1 MDCHESI
8 FVLENVSTSRMV
20 ITNKL
25 SPFRICSRTPETL
38 NAINATLT
46 TRAICIAYSDINAL
60 FDWLIRLP
68 SLLTQV
74 LLVW

>member
-25 SPFRICSRTPETL
+25 SPFRICSRTPETF
-38 NAINATLT
+38 NATLT
-46 TRAICIAYSDINAL
+46 TRAICITYSDINAL